1 MSTVARF
8 WTVFYRFFSCFLQK
22 INKKLIEINF
32 SGMAEKTPNSAEILE
47 KLLSKKLKISDFEG
61 ILKNLEKDKT
71 KNLFSEILESS
82 IYQLRRYQ
90 TQIDSLSDD
99 LTHAKKINNAKMR
112 KVWELGQKEQILEAE
127 MAKSKREMLKMR
139 KYVKENIY
147 DWEENDEIEKKRQK
161 KTAKP
166 PAVDQEPSGPINY
179 YPKTPKETLYFT
191 ESPTPSKNYSNLSE
205 PCTSNSSSGPIIVEI
220 FE

>member
-1 MSTVARF
+1 MT
-8 WTVFYRFFSCFLQK
+8 
-22 INKKLIEINF
+22 
-32 SGMAEKTPNSAEILE
+32 EKTPNSAEILE
-47 KLLSKKLKISDFEG
+47 KLLSKKLKISDFEE

-82 IYQLRRYQ
+82 IHQLRRYQ

-112 KVWELGQKEQILEAE
+112 KVWELGQKEQILEAK

-147 DWEENDEIEKKRQK
+147 DWEENEEMEKKRLK
-161 KTAKP
+161 KTGKP
-166 PAVDQEPSGPINY
+166 LPTDPSTSSGPINY

-191 ESPTPSKNYSNLSE
+191 ESPTPSKNYSNPSE

-220 FE
+220 FQ